1 MPNLT
6 QQCAPALVFVVLSMS
21 LYAAEPALERAR
33 LSAML
38 RQLDMIDRE
47 AEQRAAQPPVPSRY
61 HFDYA
66 RLHNDLQHVRFG
78 IHNYLEPARNQP
90 RDITPLIGSYTDE
103 QDAPP

>member
-6 QQCAPALVFVVLSMS
+6 QQCAPALAFVVLSTS
-21 LYAAEPALERAR
+21 LYAAEPVLERAR

-47 AEQRAAQPPVPSRY
+47 AEQRAAQSPVPGRY
-61 HFDYA
+61 HFDYN
-66 RLHNDLQHVRFG
+66 RLHNDLQHVRSG

-90 RDITPLIGSYTDE
+90 RDISPLIGNYTDE
-103 QDAPP
+103 QDGPP